1 MEVPDVVA
9 ACGTSRRFLERR
21 MRTLTG
27 RTILETIHEK
37 RLGAVVRRLRDTDEP
52 AGLVSDKLGFSSPA
66 ALSALFH
73 RRFGRSMRDFRADLR
88 RLPLEDLV

>member
-1 MEVPDVVA
+1 M
-9 ACGTSRRFLERR
+9 
-21 MRTLTG
+21 
-27 RTILETIHEK
+27 
-37 RLGAVVRRLRDTDEP
+37 VRRLRDTDEP